1 MGKARD
7 WDKELAK
14 IDALISK
21 EVGPLEEP
29 APAQPAGQAPAK
41 PEAHAQPGRGAV
53 VQRLVGGTLGAWGR
67 LGLGAV
73 LGVAM
78 TQWPYAHDCGGPLLA
93 YLAGGA
99 TVVGAGAWSGVNAWA
114 RRLGMVHALSIAI
127 MIWGVILAGR
137 EVIPRVDDVGGDARW
152 TCTAP

>member
-21 EVGPLEEP
+21 EVGPLEEQ
-29 APAQPAGQAPAK
+29 APAEPAGQAPAK
-41 PEAHAQPGRGAV
+41 PAAPARPGRGAV

-67 LGLGAV
+67 FGLGAV

-78 TQWPYAHDCGGPLLA
+78 TQWPYAHDCGGPLFA
-93 YLAGGA
+93 YLAGTV
-99 TVVGAGAWSGVNAWA
+99 TVVGAGAWSAVNAWA
-114 RRLGMVHALSIAI
+114 RRLGVVHAVSIAI
-127 MIWGVILAGR
+127 MMWGVILVGR
-137 EVIPRVDDVGGDARW
+137 EVIPRTEGAGGDVRW